1 MTETNVRLKNR
12 KLAALLAFLVP
23 GLGHAY
29 QGRWGKAV
37 LYFVCIM
44 GLFLTGMALGEWKI
58 LYWRWVSPAAEPERF
73 CYWYLCQMMTGLV
86 ALPALIQATL
96 VHYGFPT
103 LGSWGADPPM
113 EVLNG
118 LYPRLGKIV
127 EIGYI
132 YTEAAGLLNIL
143 AIFDAYEGPAVR
155 DEPAPA
161 AVSSAAAPEP
171 APTPVEATTRVEA
184 GA

>member
-1 MTETNVRLKNR
+1 MTPTPVRLKNR

-37 LYFVCIM
+37 LYSVCIF
-44 GLFLTGMALGEWKI
+44 GLFFVGMTLGEWKI
-58 LYWRWVSPAAEPERF
+58 LYWRWVSPLKDPEHF
-73 CYWYLCQMMTGLV
+73 CYWYVWQALTGL
-86 ALPALIQATL
+86 AGLPPLIQSTL
-96 VHYGFPT
+96 QSYGLDPI
-103 LGSWGADPPM
+103 LWGYGAEPPID
-113 EVLNG
+113 ELNG

-132 YTEAAGLLNIL
+132 YTEAAGLLNVL
-143 AIFDAYEGPAVR
+143 AIFDAYEGPAIR
-155 DEPAPA
+155 DEPDAPPA
-161 AVSSAAAPEP
+161 DPAAAPVPPE
-171 APTPVEATTRVEA
+171 APKGEA